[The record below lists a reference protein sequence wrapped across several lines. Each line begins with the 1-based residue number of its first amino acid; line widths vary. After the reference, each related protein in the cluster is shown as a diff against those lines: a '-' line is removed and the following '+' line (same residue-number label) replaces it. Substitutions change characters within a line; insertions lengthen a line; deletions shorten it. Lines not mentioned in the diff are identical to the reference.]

1 MDKHPLLTFAE
12 QRTQNQIVLDA
23 VRHSVQYDGGNP
35 SKMTSRKFIYFL
47 TYRNEILYVG
57 STINLKSRIKEHIK
71 EKEPFDSAY
80 VVSVNGSE
88 FSHVHIEAL
97 IISELNPEWN
107 KVKPNV
113 PERFNYS
120 SFESPQIQLGTCVKI
135 QYKGKEL
142 KKIKSLGRGL
152 SALLYDNDKISIP
165 IDNLKY
171 ELLRKENEVLKQHIE
186 ILKEQVAWMMANPQ
200 REYIFV

>member
-1 MDKHPLLTFAE
+1 MNNHTLLTFAK
-12 QRTQNQIVLDA
+12 QRTENQIVLDA
-23 VRHSVQYDGGNP
+23 ISHSTKYVGGNTDKKK
-35 SKMTSRKFIYFL
+35 SCKFIYFL
-47 TYRNEILYVG
+47 AIRDRIVYVG
-57 STINLKSRIKEHIK
+57 STINLKERIKSHIK
-71 EKEPFDSAY
+71 TKEPFDSAY

-107 KVKPNV
+107 KVKPYV

-135 QYKGKEL
+135 EYKGKEL

-152 SALLYDNDKISIP
+152 SVFLCDIEEVPQLNND
-165 IDNLKY
+165 LKY
-171 ELLRKENEVLKQHIE
+171 ELLKKENELLKQHVA
-186 ILKEQVAWMMANPQ
+186 ILKEQVAWMMSNPQ